1 MTRLISVNAKRRGRP
16 ATGQDPVSAVRL
28 PGDLTEEIDSWARK
42 HDTASRSEAIRRLVE
57 LGLKAKTAEKPV
69 RRPGRRRRAQEL
81 AAEAIDKL
89 GDSAASTD
97 ERDERRRRLTK
108 GPSEF
113 RKHRVDL
120 PKAKRT

>member
-28 PGDLTEEIDSWARK
+28 PDDLTEEIDSWARK